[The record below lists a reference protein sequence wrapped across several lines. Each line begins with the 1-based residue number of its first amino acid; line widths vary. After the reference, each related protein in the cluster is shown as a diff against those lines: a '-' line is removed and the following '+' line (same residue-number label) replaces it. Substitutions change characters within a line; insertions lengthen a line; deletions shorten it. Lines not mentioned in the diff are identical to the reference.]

1 MNIRHRLAKAISYG
15 GLLLSFSGA
24 LFAAQLKE
32 NSADIQQVINI
43 PGMAINI
50 NPGGVGCN
58 VVRHEKWEPT
68 QNGCSNIEWVKQT
81 ARVISVTASPP
92 SILANNIAA
101 STLTA
106 TLVDGDGYLV
116 GFGIPTSWGTS
127 NGWLST
133 TSTVTDASGKTS
145 VALRGT
151 VAGLATVT
159 AAAVAGA
166 AAANVTLV
174 PDASTSRVV
183 TLAPSP
189 WTVPAN
195 WTPAA
200 LYATVRDAYNN
211 ILPAGQ
217 AVYWAATLGSLNT
230 GVSYTDGNGIAVATI
245 ASGSAGD
252 STIYARTA
260 VSNNATTGVNF
271 SVSNPAPTIQSFTED
286 SEYANKRIPNRLFWD
301 SQGVGIDGGISYG
314 SYHSNIFRWS
324 AINATSYEL
333 LDSGGNVM
341 YAGPATSVDINN
353 RSVKILGSDGYNIV
367 WTLRAYNGGQVSTAT
382 ISMRGESDGSSGG
395 GDGGG

>member
-1 MNIRHRLAKAISYG
+1 MNICHRLARAISSG
-15 GLLLSFSGA
+15 ALLLGFSGA
-24 LFAAQLKE
+24 VFAAQLKE

-92 SILANNIAA
+92 SILANNVAA

-127 NGWLST
+127 NGWLSS
-133 TSTVTDASGKTS
+133 TSTVTDASGKTA

-151 VAGLATVT
+151 VAGVATVT

-174 PDASTSRVV
+174 PDASTSRVIAL
-183 TLAPSP
+183 TPSP
-189 WTVPAN
+189 ASVPAD
-195 WTPAA
+195 WTAA
-200 LYATVRDAYNN
+200 GLYATVRDAYNN

-217 AVYWAATLGSLNT
+217 AVYWAATLGGLNT
-230 GVSYTDGNGIAVATI
+230 GVSYTDGNGVAVATI
-245 ASGSAGD
+245 ASGSPGG
-252 STIYARTA
+252 STVYARTA
-260 VSNNATTGVNF
+260 VSGNATTGVTF
-271 SVSNPAPTIQSFTED
+271 INPAPPAPVITSITASTAYYGED
-286 SEYANKRIPNRLFWD
+286 GASGIPSRVSWSGTNL
-301 SQGVGIDGGISYG
+301 VG
-314 SYHSNIFRWS
+314 
-324 AINATSYEL
+324 ATSYTITAR
-333 LDSGGNVM
+333 DSMGWYINGATTF
-341 YAGPATSVDINN
+341 YPTAGSTSWWLTTKTPNQNYGDQ
-353 RSVKILGSDGYNIV
+353 S
-367 WTLRAYNGGQVSTAT
+367 QVSHDAASGAVIVTLTACN
-382 ISMRGESDGSSGG
+382 GSSCSSASTTYTIMVSATGG
-395 GDGGG
+395 

>member
-1 MNIRHRLAKAISYG
+1 MKIRHRFARGASLGAF
-15 GLLLSFSGA
+15 LLSLSGSV
-24 LFAAQLKE
+24 FAAQLKE
-32 NSADIQQVINI
+32 NTADIQQVVNI
-43 PGMAINI
+43 PGMAIAV

-58 VVRHEKWEPT
+58 PVRHEKWEPT
-68 QNGCSNIEWVKQT
+68 QNGCSNIDWVKNT
-81 ARVISVTASPP
+81 ARVIGVTASPP
-92 SILANNIAA
+92 SILANNSDA

-116 GFGIPTSWGTS
+116 GYGIPTSWGTS
-127 NGWLST
+127 NGWLSS

-151 VAGLATVT
+151 VAGWATVT
-159 AAAVAGA
+159 AYAVAGA
-166 AAANVTLV
+166 ASANVLLV

-183 TLAPSP
+183 ALTPSP
-189 WTVPAN
+189 ASVPAN
-195 WTPAA
+195 GTAA
-200 LYATVRDAYNN
+200 GLYATVRDAYNN

-217 AVYWAATLGSLNT
+217 PVYWAATLGSLNT
-230 GVSYTDGNGIAVATI
+230 GLSYTDGNGVAVATI
-245 ASGSAGD
+245 ASGSPGD

-260 VSNNATTGVNF
+260 VSSNATTGVNF
-271 SVSNPAPTIQSFTED
+271 APIANPAPTIQSFTED

-301 SQGVGIDGGISYG
+301 STGVGIDGGISYG

-333 LDSGGNVM
+333 VDSGGYVM

-353 RSVKILGSDGYNIV
+353 RSVKILAGDGNNIV

-382 ISMRGESDGSSGG
+382 ITMRGESDGSSGG
-395 GDGGG
+395 GDGG